1 MISPSIKCLSGNQ
14 EVSLLIQPRHWFS
27 LFSLWTLASLSI
39 FEVEV
44 ITLTFRAAKEAA
56 MALHT
61 MAVFA
66 VH

>member
-1 MISPSIKCLSGNQ
+1 MISPSIKCLSGN
-14 EVSLLIQPRHWFS
+14 EEARLLIQPRHWVFS
-27 LFSLWTLASLSI
+27 LLSLDPGLSI

-44 ITLTFRAAKEAA
+44 ITFTFRAVKEAA